1 MLATS
6 ASAVVTTC
14 NDASSV
20 GVIVDGFN
28 VNDADAYL
36 SAMKRR
42 DVRALLAVTPSAL
55 KDSGMP
61 IKIARAIA
69 ENQDIALRY
78 SDDATVQSDE
88 ELSNALA
95 DQKKLFREN
104 GVKLEYVLFNHSNDD
119 ALNERLTVVAANDGL
134 IAVAFDINAAN
145 VSGAGEE
152 NDELSVVLKSGLKK
166 VSKKEK
172 KNQGHIVLLSGEAPK
187 KALATIEALVKHNK
201 KVHLHLKSFAR
212 CVGDKKVHSKLL
224 KAATKKAVVVSK
236 EAEVDEKSAPS
247 TGVVVVGA
255 KLSKKEAK
263 IARKVAAQQ
272 KRRQQSSDSEQVDP
286 NEFIPKRFLGQ
297 SKKSDE
303 DEDVDGE
310 DSGAVKKS
318 DDNSAATTLFS
329 SSILSLSVA
338 IGASILAFL

>member
-14 NDASSV
+14 KDASSV

-28 VNDADAYL
+28 LEHADAYL
-36 SAMKRR
+36 TAMKHRE
-42 DVRALLAVTPSAL
+42 VRALLAVTPSAM
-55 KDSGMP
+55 KESGMP

-69 ENQDIALRY
+69 EDQDIALRY
-78 SDDATVQSDE
+78 SDDAAAQSDE
-88 ELSNALA
+88 ELANALVEHK
-95 DQKKLFREN
+95 QLFREN

-119 ALNERLTVVAANDGL
+119 ALNERLTFAAANDGL
-134 IAVAFDINAAN
+134 IAVAFDVNAAN
-145 VSGAGEE
+145 VSGGGDE
-152 NDELSVVLKSGLKK
+152 NDELSVLLKSGLKK
-166 VSKKEK
+166 VSKHEK
-172 KNQGHIVLLSGEAPK
+172 KNQGHIVLLSGEAPTK
-187 KALATIEALVKHNK
+187 ASATLKALVDHNK
-201 KVHLHLKSFAR
+201 KVHLHLKPFAR
-212 CVGDKKVHSKLL
+212 CVGDKKFHSKLL
-224 KAATKKAVVVSK
+224 KSATKQAVVVSK
-236 EAEVDEKSAPS
+236 EAQVDEKNAPS

-263 IARKVAAQQ
+263 VARKVAAQQ
-272 KRRQQSSDSEQVDP
+272 KRRHQSSDSEQVDP

-303 DEDVDGE
+303 DEDVDGKE
-310 DSGAVKKS
+310 SNVAEHS
-318 DDNSAATTLFS
+318 DDNSATTRFS